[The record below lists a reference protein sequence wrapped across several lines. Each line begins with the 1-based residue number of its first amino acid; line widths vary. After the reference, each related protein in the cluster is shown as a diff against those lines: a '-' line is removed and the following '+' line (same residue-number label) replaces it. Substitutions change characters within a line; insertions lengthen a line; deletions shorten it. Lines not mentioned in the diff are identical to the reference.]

1 MSLRR
6 LGPKTF
12 VSCAVKRT
20 GLFCVLS
27 KFLARKHANL
37 WDERILSM
45 KQKPSQLFVVHR
57 LVWRTDDLWRTG
69 QQTNWQ
75 TDNWTDN
82 HRNRNTS
89 ADEPFERSVNTPE
102 WRVMLNSD
110 DNEFCSAVVW
120 CHTEVMYS
128 HGISRSWSIKSAYFE
143 YQPLSVFVYVC
154 HKAKK
159 KLEKSCIVCFPSDFP

>member
-1 MSLRR
+1 MSHCR

-20 GLFCVLS
+20 CLFCAFS
-27 KFLARKHANL
+27 NFLARKHLNL
-37 WDERILSM
+37 CDERLLSM
-45 KQKPSQLFVVHR
+45 KEKESQLFVVHR

-69 QQTNWQ
+69 QQTKWQ

-82 HRNRNTS
+82 HRSRNTR
-89 ADEPFERSVNTPE
+89 ADEAFEQSVNTPE

-110 DNEFCSAVVW
+110 GNDFCSAVVW
-120 CHTEVMYS
+120 CHTKVMYS
-128 HGISRSWSIKSAYFE
+128 CWMSSSWIIRSAYFE
-143 YQPLSVFVYVC
+143 YQRLSVLVYVC

-159 KLEKSCIVCFPSDFP
+159 KLK